1 MAPARSREPTGGRM
15 PLHIALY
22 WISFI
27 VFSLI
32 VLSPIIRILKRAGY
46 SEWWSLLAFVP
57 VVNLMGLWWFAYARW
72 PKLAPLH
79 PTAPGA

>member
-1 MAPARSREPTGGRM
+1 M
-15 PLHIALY
+15 PQHIALY

-46 SEWWSLLAFVP
+46 SEWWALLTFVP
-57 VVNLMGLWWFAYARW
+57 VVNLLGLWWFAYARW
-72 PKLAPLH
+72 PNLGQMQVA
-79 PTAPGA
+79 AAAE